1 MVNDAGKG
9 TAVEERQEVGRRGYR
24 AKTDNHKVQTGVR
37 MEKRLVKVLK
47 ALAELR
53 DLSLGDL
60 LEYVVSCGFAGRPA
74 FSPEEVRQIGELSRI
89 YDLDLEAVGRRE
101 ERLPDAELEGPGAG
115 NPPGVPVEVEPGEE
129 VASAKGHVS
138 RR

>member
-1 MVNDAGKG
+1 
-9 TAVEERQEVGRRGYR
+9 
-24 AKTDNHKVQTGVR
+24 

-60 LEYVVSCGFAGRPA
+60 LEYLVSCGFAGCPA

-89 YDLDLEAVGRRE
+89 YDLDLEAVGRKE
-101 ERLPDAELEGPGAG
+101 ELPDAELEGPGAG

-129 VASAKGHVS
+129 VASAKGHV

>member
-1 MVNDAGKG
+1 MLDDAGKG

-60 LEYVVSCGFAGRPA
+60 LEYLVACGFAGRSA

-89 YDLDLEAVGRRE
+89 YDLDLEAVGRKE
-101 ERLPDAELEGPGAG
+101 QPPEGELGVPGGG
-115 NPPGVPVEVEPGEE
+115 NPPALPAEVEPGEE
-129 VASAKGHVS
+129 VASAKGHV
-138 RR
+138 RT